1 MCVCACVCVHVCAC
15 MCACY
20 GVVFKVVHAC
30 VGDVTDTHSALSP
43 LVHTVHGSNDR
54 H

>member
-1 MCVCACVCVHVCAC
+1 MGVVCLCVCAY
-15 MCACY
+15 ACY
-20 GVVFKVVHAC
+20 GVVSKDAHAC

-54 H
+54 